1 MSTGDLD
8 HIRPGVRKYA
18 IPMQKMLIDIIDNPN
33 INNITELVSILD
45 INIGTNA
52 THYGP
57 YRYYGLNFQRV
68 SDARR
73 QMPANMNVTEF
84 LERLFSGERIEV
96 TDNKGNKK
104 KLSPTIEMR
113 FRNGSSDADEILSG
127 ARMLGSLFV
136 KAHDKERMKE
146 ADIKNL
152 YRHMKKERK
161 CLGYREYKKS

>member
-1 MSTGDLD
+1 
-8 HIRPGVRKYA
+8 
-18 IPMQKMLIDIIDNPN
+18 
-33 INNITELVSILD
+33 
-45 INIGTNA
+45 
-52 THYGP
+52 
-57 YRYYGLNFQRV
+57 
-68 SDARR
+68 
-73 QMPANMNVTEF
+73 MNVTEF

-161 CLGYREYKKS
+161 KYVFDKTIEAYRLRFPNLSEESAVCRTQPRMHQCH